1 MSEKLAALSERFP
14 VEDVKQ
20 RRQGGATLDYISID
34 ATIRRLNDVLDLG
47 WSFEIDTTQLLP
59 LEGGKYLAL
68 VQGKIIIPPTD
79 DTPAKVCSGVGS
91 DIAGDPDKAIK
102 TALAEALKKAGHQLG
117 IGLYLWEESER
128 EVIAQER
135 AKTARKVTRKPQEKA
150 AVGAGN
156 ATTPEDLLG
165 GDSF

>member
-1 MSEKLAALSERFP
+1 MSEKLAALSAKFD
-14 VEDVKQ
+14 VADVKQ
-20 RRQGGATLDYISID
+20 RRQGGVTLDYISID
-34 ATIRRLNDVLDLG
+34 ATIGRLNDVLGLG

-68 VQGKIIIPPTD
+68 VQGKIIIPPTED
-79 DTPAKVCSGVGS
+79 NPAKVASGVGS

-117 IGLYLWEESER
+117 IGLYLWDESER

-135 AKTARKVTRKPQEKA
+135 AAGARKVTRKAAEKSE
-150 AVGAGN
+150 GSN
-156 ATTPEDLLG
+156 DLLG
-165 GDSF
+165 AGSF